1 MAIMVSAISYGP
13 GVPDEGDLRLCGD
26 VAGKRVI
33 ELGGTA
39 NAIAFSERGARS
51 LATATAAQIEEGR
64 ERAEQAEVH
73 VEFHSGDLAD
83 LGFATSGSVDLVF
96 SCGALADVDD
106 LPRVLRQ
113 AHRVLKPEASLVF
126 SVPHPMAAMLEGG
139 EIVLRRGYG
148 TGARTMSD
156 YFMAVMRAGFRVDVM
171 AEPHAVGQP
180 AALVPAALVMRA
192 KKLGV

>member
-1 MAIMVSAISYGP
+1 MTVMVSAISYGP

-39 NAIAFSERGARS
+39 NAIAFAERGARA
-51 LATATAAQIEEGR
+51 LATATVEQVQEGR

-73 VEFHSGDLAD
+73 VEFHGGDLAD
-83 LGFATSGSVDLVF
+83 LGFATSGSVELVF
-96 SCGALADVDD
+96 SSGALADVDD

-113 AHRVLKPEASLVF
+113 AHRVLKPETSLVF
-126 SVPHPMAAMLEGG
+126 SVPHPIAAMLDGG
-139 EIVLRRGYG
+139 EVVLRRSYG

-156 YFMAVMRAGFRVDVM
+156 YFMAVMRAGFRVDVI
-171 AEPHAVGQP
+171 AEPHAVDQP
-180 AALVPAALVMRA
+180 GALVPAALVIRA